1 MSWTV
6 TKPTRLATRWLREFL
21 PLDGKSSI
29 GGIWDALGMF
39 ASASELFLGL
49 TQHQE
54 SCTTS

>member
-1 MSWTV
+1 MVS
-6 TKPTRLATRWLREFL
+6 KLTRLATRWLRELL

-29 GGIWDALGMF
+29 DGILDALGMF

-49 TQHQE
+49 TQHQK